1 MSRKRKKAPELS
13 PVATTPTPYPN
24 SVPGLTKFH
33 FTFLN
38 DYQKQAWETIEKN
51 EVTFLLGAAGCGK
64 TQIATAYAAKSILQ
78 KSARKFLLCRPMV
91 TTEQMGFLPG
101 DQNDKLHPFL
111 IPILDSLDECCGR
124 DGQDRKRVDEAIEF
138 APLAFMRG
146 RSFNWSTA
154 ILDEAQNATVE
165 QLKLFLTR
173 IGRRSKLIITGDPWQ
188 SDLKQSGL
196 MYIVDRLKDIEGV
209 AVVNLP
215 EGAQVRNPIISKM
228 LEKI

>member
-1 MSRKRKKAPELS
+1 MSKKRKRLDISVSE
-13 PVATTPTPYPN
+13 ATTPFPHN
-24 SVPGLTKFH
+24 IVPSHAKYH
-33 FTFLN
+33 FSFLN
-38 DYQKQAWETIEKN
+38 DFQKHAWETIERN

-64 TQIATAYAAKSILQ
+64 TQIATAYAASSVLFKR
-78 KSARKFLLCRPMV
+78 ARKFLLTRPMV

-101 DQNDKLHPFL
+101 DADSKLHPYL
-111 IPILDSLDECCGR
+111 IPILDCLDECCGR
-124 DGQDRKRVDEAIEF
+124 DGQDRKRVDEAMEF

-173 IGRRSKLIITGDPWQ
+173 IGKRSKMIVTGDPYQ
-188 SDLKQSGL
+188 SDLKGSGL
-196 MYIVDRLKDIEGV
+196 MYVVDRLQNIEGIGIIKF
-209 AVVNLP
+209 P
-215 EGAQVRNPIISKM
+215 ESAQVRNPLITKM